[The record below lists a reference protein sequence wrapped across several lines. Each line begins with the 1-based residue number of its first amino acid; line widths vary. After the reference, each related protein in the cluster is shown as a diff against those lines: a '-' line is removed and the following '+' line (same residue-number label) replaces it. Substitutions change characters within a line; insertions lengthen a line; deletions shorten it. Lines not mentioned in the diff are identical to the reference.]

1 MSTLNLKETCPMS
14 PIVYRMNDVLARV
27 VQRVPVGTNLGLFH
41 LLWMLLSGRL
51 LLSRGAVIP
60 GLAALG
66 LAEQGV
72 RRAWAALAY
81 GKWHAAQLLEAWRHL
96 VQEEQAFHAHQY
108 GGYRPVACDLVGFFR
123 PRLQDCPTKHYSSAA
138 GKALPAIPLGIAAR
152 IGTVGT
158 QRLAVPCLL
167 VRSEATDTSEVDLQF
182 RLLQHANAQL
192 AVDEALV
199 CDRGFPLRQL
209 QEAGVQRYV
218 VRAPVNFTAR
228 RATLPA
234 YQGKGRKPV
243 RGALVRPLPRT
254 YKGRTIAAT
263 PPDRHETWQLRLGRT
278 VLSLHAE
285 FWDDLVGSDARPG
298 APTFS
303 TALIHDPRFDEPLL
317 LNTSLPLTGAHL
329 QAFYRDRWPVEGL
342 PLAAKQMIGAA
353 RQFVFA
359 PDSRQRLPEL
369 ALVAGAIL
377 MYSAATQPA
386 LPTGFWDRAPKPTSG
401 RLRRLL
407 AAVHCKDLEGLPEQ
421 VRTKPSPTAHLPK
434 GVLGHR
440 RQQKGR
446 ARRYDMPL
454 AA

>member
-1 MSTLNLKETCPMS
+1 MS
-14 PIVYRMNDVLARV
+14 PIVYRMNHILSCV
-27 VQRVPVGTNLGLFH
+27 VQHVPVGTNLGLFH

-66 LAEQGV
+66 LAEAAV

-81 GKWHAAQLLEAWRHL
+81 GKWHVAQLLEAWEQF
-96 VQEEQAFHAHQY
+96 VQHEKVFHAHEH
-108 GGYRPVACDLVGFFR
+108 GGYRAVACDLVGFFR
-123 PRLQDCPTKHYSSAA
+123 PRLRDCPTKHYSSAA

-152 IGTVGT
+152 VGTVGT

-167 VRSEATDTSEVDLQF
+167 VRGEAADTSEADLQM
-182 RLLQHANAQL
+182 RLLQQASAQL
-192 AVDEALV
+192 AADEALV
-199 CDRGFPLRQL
+199 CDRGFPLHQL
-209 QEAGVQRYV
+209 QEAGIPRYV

-228 RATLPA
+228 RAVLPA
-234 YQGKGRKPV
+234 YRGKGRKPV
-243 RGALVRPLPRT
+243 RGVLVRPLPRT
-254 YKGRTIAAT
+254 YKGHTIAAT
-263 PPDRHETWQLRLGRT
+263 PPDRQETWQLRLGPT
-278 VLSLHAE
+278 ALTLHAA
-285 FWDDLVGSDARPG
+285 FWDALVCADARPG

-303 TALIHDPRFDEPLL
+303 TVLIHDPRFDEPLL
-317 LNTSLPLTGAHL
+317 LNTSLPLTGAQL

-342 PLAAKQMIGAA
+342 PLTAKQMVGAA
-353 RQFVFA
+353 RQFVCA
-359 PDSRQRLPEL
+359 PASRQRLPEL

-377 MYSAATQPA
+377 MYSAATQPV

-407 AAVHCKDLEGLPEQ
+407 ATVHCADLGGLPEQ
-421 VRTKPSPTAHLPK
+421 LRKKQSPTAHLPK

-440 RQQKGR
+440 RQQRGR
-446 ARRYDMPL
+446 AVRYDTPL

>member
-1 MSTLNLKETCPMS
+1 MNTVLSR
-14 PIVYRMNDVLARV
+14 IVES
-27 VQRVPVGTNLGLFH
+27 VPVGTNLGLFH
-41 LLWMLLSGRL
+41 CLWMLLSGRL

-60 GLAALG
+60 GLATLG
-66 LAEQGV
+66 LAEEAV

-81 GKWHAAQLLEAWRHL
+81 GKWQAAQLLEAWTHL
-96 VQEEQAFHAHQY
+96 VREEQAFHAHQY
-108 GGYRPVACDLVGFFR
+108 GGYQPVACDLVGFFR

-138 GKALPAIPLGIAAR
+138 GKVLPAIPLGIAAR

-167 VRSEATDTSEVDLQF
+167 VRGEATDTSEADLQF
-182 RLLQHANAQL
+182 RLLQRANEQL

-263 PPDRHETWQLRLGRT
+263 PPDRHETWQLRPGPT
-278 VLSLHAE
+278 SLSLHAA
-285 FWDDLVGSDARPG
+285 FWDNLVCAKERPG

-303 TALIHDPRFDEPLL
+303 TVLIHDPRFDEPLL
-317 LNTSLPLTGAHL
+317 LHTSLPLTGAHL

-342 PLAAKQMIGAA
+342 PLTAKQMLG
-353 RQFVFA
+353 
-359 PDSRQRLPEL
+359 
-369 ALVAGAIL
+369 ALVQSDGN
-377 MYSAATQPA
+377 
-386 LPTGFWDRAPKPTSG
+386 GFAFCNHH
-401 RLRRLL
+401 LCHLN
-407 AAVHCKDLEGLPEQ
+407 LEHFL
-421 VRTKPSPTAHLPK
+421 
-434 GVLGHR
+434 HR
-440 RQQKGR
+440 
-446 ARRYDMPL
+446 
-454 AA
+454 